1 MIALRLVRLIER
13 HSDELA
19 AELTAKLETS
29 SRTSELRKVP
39 VDELR
44 RQIQEILRHF
54 GEWLLTKTSH
64 DIEQRYFEIGER
76 RASQG
81 VALSDF
87 CWAIVLTKEHLW
99 EFLQRQGF
107 MNSPVEL
114 YGEMELLRLLDQFFD
129 RALCF
134 ATEGYEQYSQ
144 LQNDSEDR
152 ARARSRQPGR
162 CASRI
167 RRNDRQLISKALYSA
182 SPQRWPRTTIHTAAS
197 CDAL

>member
-1 MIALRLVRLIER
+1 MQHV
-13 HSDELA
+13 
-19 AELTAKLETS
+19 
-29 SRTSELRKVP
+29 
-39 VDELR
+39 
-44 RQIQEILRHF
+44 

-87 CWAIVLTKEHLW
+87 CWAIAMTKEHLW

-107 MNSPVEL
+107 MRGPVDI

-134 ATEGYEQYSQ
+134 ATEGYEQYIQQQVTSGAG
-144 LQNDSEDR
+144 SSPTERR
-152 ARARSRQPGR
+152 A
-162 CASRI
+162 
-167 RRNDRQLISKALYSA
+167 
-182 SPQRWPRTTIHTAAS
+182 WH
-197 CDAL
+197 